1 MMMHNDHTRW
11 LDRIDACPWGAV
23 AGRPIPLMQSPQI
36 RQAPFQLYTADERR
50 RRDASPWTIVQGVLA
65 PLQFAV
71 FLISLTLVLRFVFTG
86 AGLEAAMWSV
96 VVKTGCLYAIMIT
109 GAIWER
115 VVFGRFL
122 FAAAFFW
129 EDVFSM
135 LVIALHT
142 LYLVALFSGRLQP
155 HALMFVALA
164 AYAAYAINAAQF
176 VMKLR
181 LARIQS
187 PGVVG

>member
-109 GAIWER
+109 
-115 VVFGRFL
+115 FL
-122 FAAAFFW
+122 FASAFFW